1 MSNVDK
7 YRRYT
12 PQRWK
17 NILRT
22 KPHRK
27 RMKMTRKT
35 SSYLKSM
42 TTAPDMLGSMMVVG
56 DSLLETE
63 ISSIN

>member
-1 MSNVDK
+1 MMSNVDK
-7 YRRYT
+7 YTYT

-22 KPHRK
+22 SPQRK

-63 ISSIN
+63 ISSIY